1 MPSCEV
7 YRPLAESMVITPSL
21 RFEEF
26 SEFYHNG
33 YEPLKRD
40 IVIGWGLAENMQGAY
55 AYSAVDAHT
64 GMDVIFLAQLPTDYV
79 DAFLIAHEISHVI
92 LKACG
97 LSYDIRVREGS
108 PPGYEIVAQNIKS
121 LLEDPIVDS
130 CLQGTYGFDLLKFY
144 LYKEI
149 PCERE
154 IINTN
159 SDESIIDD
167 ISKLANTFCYAGK
180 ILKWELIDD
189 DAAMC
194 KWREYQLLHDRT
206 YPNISCKGKE
216 LASLAISHGF
226 DTPEKRKQLT
236 GMIINRYNL
245 QDILD
250 IVEHQSPL
258 DFPFWRS

>member
-1 MPSCEV
+1 MSSWV
-7 YRPLAESMVITPSL
+7 AYKPLDELTQVIAPSL
-21 RFEEF
+21 EFEEF
-26 SEFYHNG
+26 SEFYHNR
-33 YEPLKRD
+33 YEPFKRNRLP
-40 IVIGWGLAENMQGAY
+40 INWGHAIDMQGAY
-55 AYSAVDAHT
+55 AYSAVDART

-97 LSYDIRVREGS
+97 LSYNINS

-194 KWREYQLLHDRT
+194 EWREYQLLHDRT
-206 YPNISCKGKE
+206 YPNISSKGKE
-216 LASLAISHGF
+216 LASLVKSHGF
-226 DTPEKRKQLT
+226 DTPEKRKQLAS
-236 GMIINRYNL
+236 IIVDRYNL
-245 QDILD
+245 QNILS
-250 IVEHQSPL
+250 IEENQSFL
-258 DFPFWRS
+258 SYPFWRQ